1 MKALFLD
8 RDGVINHDYGHV
20 YRVTDFH
27 FIDGIFDLCRFF
39 IELDY
44 YIVIITNQAGIA
56 KKIYSLEDFFKLDE
70 WMKNRFLEEGI
81 EILETFYCPH
91 HPLDK
96 CECRKPRPGLII
108 NSINKYSLNPT
119 DCILIGDNLSDLEA
133 GRSAGITDLYLF
145 SDISHHKLLDR
156 LKKIYS

>member
-1 MKALFLD
+1 MKVLFLD

-27 FIDGIFDLCRFF
+27 FIDGIFDLCNFF
-39 IELDY
+39 IKLGF

-91 HPLDK
+91 HPSDK
-96 CECRKPRPGLII
+96 CECRKPRPGMII

-119 DCILIGDNLSDLEA
+119 DCVLIGDNLSDLEA
-133 GRSAGITDLYLF
+133 GRSAGLTDLYLF
-145 SDISHHKLLDR
+145 SDISHYKLIDR